1 MKPNDY
7 KIVQSL
13 SYKFVNFD
21 FYHYPNDLDKWL
33 ECPFCKQKPQVWSF
47 NNGRE
52 TACGCLLEEYNQ
64 YNHFAICAESVM
76 SVYKRTGN
84 TKEYDSE
91 GLRKNWNHFCET
103 GEILFEK
110 SQGGREDGRW

>member
-1 MKPNDY
+1 MKPSDY
-7 KIVQSL
+7 RIVQSL

-52 TACGCLLEEYNQ
+52 TACGCLLEEYNP

-84 TKEYDSE
+84 TKEYDSD

-103 GEILFEK
+103 GELLFEK
-110 SQGGREDGRW
+110 PQGGREDGQW